1 MPPIKIKRS
10 RLPKP
15 PPKLKNRYVKNAK
28 QSEYK
33 FLRILRGFA
42 EAKTPN
48 ELHAESSI
56 SVRTIRDTYWE
67 LRGKMFEALQ
77 TDKRLFGGAGRFL
90 YPYGRIEQQGEILL
104 KAVSQSDA
112 FASLVALQYPGNREP
127 TDEQCGLLLIEMA
140 VRFYCK
146 SSSTRGKLEEP
157 PAAVMQLQAVILD
170 RIKDIEAAEQDPASR
185 WTVGSLKIE
194 VEHKFAELKLVEL
207 QHALKAA
214 TSGHRLSID
223 PSHMIYGDM
232 RKYLIKHPI
241 Q

>member
-1 MPPIKIKRS
+1 MPTLKIKKS

-15 PPKLKNRYVKNAK
+15 RPKLKNRYVKNAK

-42 EAKTPN
+42 EAKTPY
-48 ELHAESSI
+48 ELNAECSI

-67 LRGKMFEALQ
+67 LRDKMFEALQ

-90 YPYGRIEQQGEILL
+90 YPHGKIEQQGILL
-104 KAVSQSDA
+104 LEAVSQSEA
-112 FASLVALQYPGNREP
+112 FAALVALQYPGNREP
-127 TDEQCGLLLIEMA
+127 TDEQCGLLVLEMA

-146 SSSTRGKLEEP
+146 SSSTRGKLEET
-157 PAAVMQLQAVILD
+157 PAAVMLLQSVILD
-170 RIKDIEAAEQDPASR
+170 RIKDIDAAELDPAQR
-185 WTVGSLKIE
+185 WTVTPLKIE
-194 VEHKFAELKLVEL
+194 VEHKFAELKLLEL

-232 RKYLIKHPI
+232 RKYLAKHPI
-241 Q
+241 